1 MHASGKFNK
10 RQFLRL
16 WLSLLAVVSA
26 TAAAAVPFIVGVVVP
41 QATAQRTYLIR
52 GTLTQT
58 EVD

>member
-1 MHASGKFNK
+1 MRVSGKFNK
-10 RQFLRL
+10 GQFLRL

-26 TAAAAVPFIVGVVVP
+26 AVAVPFFVGVVVP
-41 QATAQRTYLIR
+41 QATAQPTYLMR